1 MWMTTNQDLQNLEVV
16 TAETLNGKVEFD
28 SPFRIVGQ
36 MHDGR
41 TVIENPLAH
50 VYAPEVTLWT
60 DKDHNGVGEEEI
72 DGTAWNGPQD
82 DWEVVNGYSGQ
93 YGYSGPTMHASE
105 FLGGGMARDV
115 LANVG
120 AVYVLVTVE
129 CRPNWEVDENDEDDV
144 FLGQVIQDNPAGWML
159 LRLQGTGE

>member
-36 MHDGR
+36 LHDGR
-41 TVIENPLAH
+41 TVIENPLSD
-50 VYAPEVTLWT
+50 VYAPSVVLYT

-72 DGTAWNGPQD
+72 DNVEWNKPQKT
-82 DWEVVNGYSGQ
+82 WEVVNGYSGQ

-115 LANVG
+115 LEDVG
-120 AVYVLVTVE
+120 AVYVLSAVE
-129 CRPNWEVDENDEDDV
+129 CLPDWEVDEDDEDDV

-159 LRLQGTGE
+159 LKLKDSAE